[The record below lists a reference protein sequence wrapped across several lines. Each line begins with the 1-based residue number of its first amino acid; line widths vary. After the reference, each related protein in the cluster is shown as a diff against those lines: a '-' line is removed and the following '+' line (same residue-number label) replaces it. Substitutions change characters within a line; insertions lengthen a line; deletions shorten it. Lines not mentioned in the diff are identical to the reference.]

1 MSCGPR
7 NGVGGVPK
15 NVEMQRSGRVRIVP
29 VVRGRARVRRGGLFH
44 LPSRGLWRAVDVRA
58 GRGPRVGR
66 ESPLSWAQR
75 PHLMNL
81 HWHRCSASTQ
91 RAKGKSSSTST
102 GPRLA
107 WFSRATSCPSQPAP
121 VPPHQQPPLPL
132 GEATTTARSEGGSH
146 RQSQGKSSVKKRSAG
161 GSSTPPKKALL
172 SAPTRA
178 TPRAK
183 PEGQISSVSDLL
195 KYLTL

>member
-1 MSCGPR
+1 M
-7 NGVGGVPK
+7 GVSERRVDAGL
-15 NVEMQRSGRVRIVP
+15 GRDSEVP
-29 VVRGRARVRRGGLFH
+29 VVRGRGRVRRGGLFH
-44 LPSRGLWRAVDVRA
+44 LPSRGLLQAVDVRA

-81 HWHRCSASTQ
+81 HWHQCSASTQ

-107 WFSRATSCPSQPAP
+107 WLSRATSCPSQPAP

-132 GEATTTARSEGGSH
+132 GEATTAAGAAR
-146 RQSQGKSSVKKRSAG
+146 QLLKRSPAG
-161 GSSTPPKKALL
+161 IWGAKMVFSGSNTTPSASGASSSARLRC
-172 SAPTRA
+172 APTR
-178 TPRAK
+178 R
-183 PEGQISSVSDLL
+183 
-195 KYLTL
+195 

>member
-1 MSCGPR
+1 MGW
-7 NGVGGVPK
+7 VGVPK

-29 VVRGRARVRRGGLFH
+29 VVRGQARVRRGGLFH
-44 LPSRGLWRAVDVRA
+44 LPSRGLWQAVDVRA

-132 GEATTTARSEGGSH
+132 GEATTAAGTAR
-146 RQSQGKSSVKKRSAG
+146 Q
-161 GSSTPPKKALL
+161 
-172 SAPTRA
+172 
-178 TPRAK
+178 
-183 PEGQISSVSDLL
+183 LL
-195 KYLTL
+195 KRLPAEIWGEKWILAGPIHPLTLQ